1 MTVVSCSV
9 DERYVNPL
17 FEVFD
22 GGDFILS
29 SYRDVEDA
37 QTTMQIFFP
46 DPADAPDAAAALV
59 RAGEVV
65 GVALKPET
73 GTIPDED
80 WKLSYRKHFKTE
92 VISPRLAVVPEWE
105 AAAFRAR
112 AAGAPSPKMLV
123 LDPGMAFGT
132 GQHATTHAC
141 LEYIDELAA
150 ADANRSFLDVGC
162 GSGILAIAAKLEGFR
177 DVAGFDI
184 DPDAVQNANENAAKN
199 GLGDAVRFVRGDL
212 CNKSTLPGVRRTGD
226 RAFDVVA
233 ANVLGPV
240 LVRFA
245 SEIAPLVAPGGRLV
259 LSGIL
264 EEVYPEVRAA
274 YAARGFREVSSRLI
288 GEWRT
293 GLFERA
299 GDAEGTEDGRDGV
312 RALHDAL
319 LS

>member
-1 MTVVSCSV
+1 MTFVSCSV

-29 SYRDVEDA
+29 SYRDVEDDL
-37 QTTMQIFFP
+37 TTMQIFFQ
-46 DPADAPDAAAALV
+46 DPSDAPRAAEALAAA
-59 RAGEVV
+59 GSIV
-65 GVALKPET
+65 GLDLKPET

-92 VISPRLAVVPEWE
+92 IISSRLAVVPEWE
-105 AAAFRAR
+105 VAQFK
-112 AAGAPSPKMLV
+112 AGNPTQRILI

-141 LEYIDELAA
+141 LEYIDELAVENP
-150 ADANRSFLDVGC
+150 DRSFLDVGC

-184 DPDAVQNANENAAKN
+184 DPDAVQNANENAEKN
-199 GLGDAVRFVRGDL
+199 GLADSVRFVRGDL
-212 CNKSTLPGVRRTGD
+212 CNKSTLPDVHKTGGKQ
-226 RAFDVVA
+226 FDVVA

-245 SEIAPLVAPGGRLV
+245 SEIAPLVAADGRLI

-264 EEVYPEVRAA
+264 EEVYPEVYAA
-274 YAARGFREVSSRLI
+274 YTALGFHEVSSKLI

-293 GLFERA
+293 GLFAR
-299 GDAEGTEDGRDGV
+299 
-312 RALHDAL
+312 
-319 LS
+319 